1 MAIAQ
6 KAPDAMSRLS
16 VTGFLMRYFAHV
28 VAAVVI
34 LTCGA
39 SSALGADGD
48 DAAADRIFGVLPNYT
63 TVDAPARGTVSGPRA
78 PMQTTREAFTIA
90 SLGTFDPVVYPFI
103 GIMTAMGAG
112 SSDTTYGQRYAVAF
126 ADNAI
131 GNFMTTA
138 IVPSLTHEDSRYYRR
153 GEGGVLGRLA
163 YAASRSVVTRTRS
176 GAATFNI
183 SEVAGTA
190 AAAGLSNIYYSP
202 ADRTA
207 GGTLTRWGT
216 QVMWDTVANE
226 LKEFW
231 PDIRARLHRR

>member
-1 MAIAQ
+1 MHRV
-6 KAPDAMSRLS
+6 APVL
-16 VTGFLMRYFAHV
+16 VVV
-28 VAAVVI
+28 VAAAIV
-34 LTCGA
+34 TCAAG
-39 SSALGADGD
+39 SARAAGDGD
-48 DAAADRIFGVLPNYT
+48 AESDRIFGVLPNYT
-63 TVDAPARGTVSGPRA
+63 TVDTARVPK
-78 PMQTTREAFTIA
+78 QTTRESFTIA
-90 SLGTFDPVVYPFI
+90 GLSTFDPAVYPFI
-103 GIMTAMGAG
+103 GLTTALGQG
-112 SSDTTYGQRYAVAF
+112 SSGQAYGERYATAF

-138 IVPSLTHEDSRYYRR
+138 IMPSLTHQDSRYYRR
-153 GEGGVLGRLA
+153 GEGGVFSRLA

-176 GAATFNI
+176 GTTTFNV

-216 QVMWDTVANE
+216 QMMWDTVANE

-231 PDIRARLHRR
+231 PDIRRKFGK